1 MKKAS
6 RLITV
11 LLVYIAGCSLPLA
24 AQQKSIPQL
33 IVTSMNEASAGFP
46 SLMKDTVADIVFGWR
61 LKNEVVNQ
69 YANVKKA
76 TFLFEKNQ
84 HSVFYKDS
92 LFTINTMTVRS
103 PDIVFAKDK
112 KWTDYKDTLNSYFK
126 QTVDFY
132 TKAFGKQLNYTQVL
146 VLENE
151 KEADYK
157 PLLLVYFY
165 SKAISIEEGITDMY
179 EVQRALD
186 ISAWFTVELKKGRAF
201 IDGQFRDVCYMQYRV
216 HGGQLQIK

>member
-1 MKKAS
+1 MKRAIQI
-6 RLITV
+6 ITI
-11 LLVYIAGCSLPLA
+11 LSACIAGCSTPVA
-24 AQQKSIPQL
+24 AQQKSVAQL
-33 IVTSMNEASAGFP
+33 VVTAMNEAPAGFP
-46 SLMKDTVADIVFGWR
+46 AFMKDTVADIVFGWR

-69 YANVKKA
+69 YANVKKV

-84 HSVFYKDS
+84 HSAFYKDS

-112 KWTDYKDTLNSYFK
+112 KWTDYRDTLNSYFN
-126 QTVDFY
+126 QTADFY
-132 TKAFGKQLNYTQVL
+132 RKAFGTQLSYTKVL

-165 SKAISIEEGITDMY
+165 NKGINIREDVTDMY
-179 EVQRALD
+179 EIQRALD
-186 ISAWFTVELKKGRAF
+186 ISGWFTVELKKSTAF
-201 IDGQFRDVCYMQYRV
+201 IDGQFRDVCYMQYRI
-216 HGGQLQIK
+216 HGGQLQKK